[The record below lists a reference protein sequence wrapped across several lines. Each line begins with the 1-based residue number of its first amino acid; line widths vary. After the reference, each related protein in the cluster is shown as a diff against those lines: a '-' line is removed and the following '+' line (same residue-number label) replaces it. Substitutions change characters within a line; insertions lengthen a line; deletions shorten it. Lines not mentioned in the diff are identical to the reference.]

1 MEFLPKD
8 LVAAMRAAQTRETGR
23 RSRLRVVAGDAVW
36 PVLRRWRGGFALNA
50 AEVSHLRG
58 LVELYEGGRH
68 IATALIVAS
77 EIEGGEL
84 ICSVKRETLVTD
96 RAALDFVRAANAPAG
111 YLPPA

>member
-1 MEFLPKD
+1 MRRLALAFTVALSVPGGAFAQCGGDFGAFL
-8 LVAAMRAAQTRETGR
+8 
-23 RSRLRVVAGDAVW
+23 
-36 PVLRRWRGGFALNA
+36 GGLK
-50 AEVSHLRG
+50 AEMH
-58 LVELYEGGRH
+58 EGGRH

-96 RAALDFVRAANAPAG
+96 RAALDFVRAANAPVG